1 MPLYTVQHACP
12 LSISQKDQL
21 ALALT
26 TIHSTKFTTPKNFV
40 NVSFEDVSNAD
51 TYIGGH
57 RATGNHIRANVRAGP
72 SRTQEDWTEL
82 CREVE
87 GAWYQIAGTPLP
99 QQKGR
104 TKPDTTLR
112 SVIVLGGIIAGLE
125 AGFVLPQAGGD
136 VAWLHENWE
145 EFNRKADA
153 GDEEMQGMVREIQER
168 GLLDGTNGVKTQ
180 QQKLEE
186 LLGWGDAA

>member
-12 LSISQKDQL
+12 LSISQKDEL

-40 NVSFEDVSNAD
+40 NVSFEDVANAN

-87 GAWYQIAGTPLP
+87 RAWYQIAGTPLP
-99 QQKGR
+99 QQKGK

-136 VAWLHENWE
+136 VAWLEENWE

>member
-12 LSISQKDQL
+12 LSLSQKDEL
-21 ALALT
+21 AMALT
-26 TIHSTKFTTPKNFV
+26 LIHSNKFTTPKNFV
-40 NVSFEDVSNAD
+40 NVSFTDVSKAE

-72 SRTQEDWTEL
+72 SRTQEDWNEL

-87 GAWYQIAGTPLP
+87 RAWYEICGTPLP

-104 TKPDTTLR
+104 TVPDTTLR

-125 AGFVLPQAGGD
+125 AGFVLPIAGGD
-136 VAWLHENWE
+136 VAWLEENYE
-145 EFNRKADA
+145 EFQRRADG
-153 GDEEMQGMVREIQER
+153 GDEEMAGMLKEIKER
-168 GLLDGTNGVKTQ
+168 GLLDGTNGLKTQ
-180 QQKLEE
+180 QQRLEE
-186 LLGWGDAA
+186 MLGWGDSA

>member
-1 MPLYTVQHACP
+1 MPLYAVEHACP
-12 LSISQKDQL
+12 LSLSQKDEL

-26 TIHSTKFTTPKNFV
+26 HIHSNKFTTPKNFV
-40 NVSFEDVSNAD
+40 NVSFTDVSKAE

-57 RATGNHIRANVRAGP
+57 RATGNHIRAHVRAGP
-72 SRTQEDWTEL
+72 SRTQEDWNEL
-82 CREVE
+82 CKEVE
-87 GAWYQIAGTPLP
+87 AAWYNICGTPLP

-104 TKPDTTLR
+104 AYPDTTLR
-112 SVIVLGGIIAGLE
+112 SVIVMGGIIAGLE
-125 AGFVLPQAGGD
+125 AGFVLPVAGGD
-136 VAWLHENWE
+136 VEWLGSNWE
-145 EFNRKADA
+145 EFNRRADN
-153 GDEEMQGMVREIQER
+153 GDEEMKGMVKEIQER